1 MLESKYGKVLTVIL
15 VIVVIGVLVLLGF
28 LGYDVYKKYTSDKAV
43 AEVMNEFDSTIANSA
58 IIESSNS
65 IVENTVVQLENVVTG
80 DVTTGGGSSSGG
92 SSSHVVQYEGY
103 NVVGKIEIPAI
114 DLDYPIL
121 ERTTPES
128 IELAVAILYT
138 ANGLNQ
144 PGNTLI
150 VGHNYR
156 SGAFFG
162 NNDKLQVNDKVY
174 ITDMSGTRIKY
185 NIYNI
190 YETSAED
197 GDFIM
202 RDTNGKREISLST
215 CTNNSKAR
223 LIIWA
228 VEEE

>member
-1 MLESKYGKVLTVIL
+1 MIENKYGKVLTVIL
-15 VIVVIGVLVLLGF
+15 VIVVIGVLILLGF
-28 LGYDVYKKYTSDKAV
+28 LGYDVYKKYTSDKTV
-43 AEVMNEFDSTIANSA
+43 AEVMDEFEETVTGNSNQEST
-58 IIESSNS
+58 EV
-65 IVENTVVQLENVVTG
+65 VENPEISVGNLQINNVTASG
-80 DVTTGGGSSSGG
+80 ESSSG
-92 SSSHVVQYEGY
+92 SSNVVQYEGY

-114 DLDYPIL
+114 DLEYPIL
-121 ERTTPES
+121 EKTTPDS
-128 IELAVAILYT
+128 IELSVAILYT

-162 NNDKLQVNDKVY
+162 NNDLLQLDDKVY
-174 ITDMSGTRIKY
+174 ITDTSGTRIKY

-202 RDTNGKREISLST
+202 RETNGKREISLST

-228 VEEE
+228 VEE

>member
-1 MLESKYGKVLTVIL
+1 MIESKYGKVLTVIL

-28 LGYDVYKKYTSDKAV
+28 LGYDVYKKATSDRTV
-43 AEVMNEFDSTIANSA
+43 AEVMNQFDESIANNT
-58 IIESSNS
+58 EEENVTVDNTQVT
-65 IVENTVVQLENVVTG
+65 VENIETG
-80 DVTTGGGSSSGG
+80 SITTGGSSSGT
-92 SSSHVVQYEGY
+92 SHVVQYEGY
-103 NVVGKIEIPAI
+103 NVVGRIEIPAI
-114 DLDYPIL
+114 DLKYPIL
-121 ERTTPES
+121 ERTTPDS

-162 NNDKLQVNDKVY
+162 NNDKLQLNDKVY
-174 ITDMSGTRIKY
+174 ITDTSGTRIKY

-202 RDTNGKREISLST
+202 RDTNGRREISLST

-228 VEEE
+228 VEE

>member
-1 MLESKYGKVLTVIL
+1 MIENKYGKVLTVVLI
-15 VIVVIGVLVLLGF
+15 IVVIGVLVLLGF
-28 LGYDVYKKYTSDKAV
+28 LGYDVYKKYTSDKTV
-43 AEVMNEFDSTIANSA
+43 AEVMNEFDSVVSNSA
-58 IIESSNS
+58 VFDGNS
-65 IVENTVVQLENVVTG
+65 TTGNTVVELQNVDTG
-80 DVTTGGGSSSGG
+80 EITSGDNSSEGSN
-92 SSSHVVQYEGY
+92 HVVQYEGY

-114 DLDYPIL
+114 ELNYPIL
-121 ERTTPES
+121 ERTTPDS
-128 IELAVAILYT
+128 IELAVAVLYT

-162 NNDKLQVNDKVY
+162 NNDKLQLNDKVY
-174 ITDMSGTRIKY
+174 ITDTSGTRIKY

-202 RDTNGKREISLST
+202 RETNGKREISLST

-228 VEEE
+228 VEE

>member
-1 MLESKYGKVLTVIL
+1 MIESKYGKVLTVIL

-28 LGYDVYKKYTSDKAV
+28 LGYDVYKKATSDRTV
-43 AEVMNEFDSTIANSA
+43 AEVMNQFD
-58 IIESSNS
+58 ESITNNTEEENVTVDNTQVT
-65 IVENTVVQLENVVTG
+65 VENIETG
-80 DVTTGGGSSSGG
+80 SITTGGSSSGT
-92 SSSHVVQYEGY
+92 SHVVQYEGY
-103 NVVGKIEIPAI
+103 NVVGTIEIPAI
-114 DLDYPIL
+114 DLKYPIL
-121 ERTTPES
+121 ERTTPDS

-162 NNDKLQVNDKVY
+162 NNDKLQLNDKVY
-174 ITDMSGTRIKY
+174 ITDTSGTRIKY

-202 RDTNGKREISLST
+202 RDTNGRREISLST

-228 VEEE
+228 VEE

>member
-1 MLESKYGKVLTVIL
+1 MIESKYGKVLTVIL

-28 LGYDVYKKYTSDKAV
+28 LGYDVYKKATSDRTV
-43 AEVMNEFDSTIANSA
+43 AEVMNQFDESIANNT
-58 IIESSNS
+58 EEENVTVDNTQVT
-65 IVENTVVQLENVVTG
+65 VENIETG
-80 DVTTGGGSSSGG
+80 SITTGGSSSGT
-92 SSSHVVQYEGY
+92 SHVVQYEGY
-103 NVVGKIEIPAI
+103 NVVGTIEIPAI
-114 DLDYPIL
+114 DLKYPIL
-121 ERTTPES
+121 ERTTPDS

-162 NNDKLQVNDKVY
+162 NNDKLQLNEKVY
-174 ITDMSGTRIKY
+174 ITDTSGTRIRY

-202 RDTNGKREISLST
+202 RDTNGRREISLST

-228 VEEE
+228 VEE

>member
-1 MLESKYGKVLTVIL
+1 MIENKYGKVLTVIL
-15 VIVVIGVLVLLGF
+15 VIVVIGVLILLGF
-28 LGYDVYKKYTSDKAV
+28 LGYDVYKKYTSDKTV
-43 AEVMNEFDSTIANSA
+43 AEVMDEFEETVTGNSNQEST
-58 IIESSNS
+58 EV
-65 IVENTVVQLENVVTG
+65 VENPEISVGNLQINN
-80 DVTTGGGSSSGG
+80 VTTSGESSSG
-92 SSSHVVQYEGY
+92 SSNVVQYEGY

-114 DLDYPIL
+114 DLEYPIL
-121 ERTTPES
+121 EKTTPDS
-128 IELAVAILYT
+128 IELSVAILYT

-162 NNDKLQVNDKVY
+162 NNDLLQLDDKVY
-174 ITDMSGTRIKY
+174 ITDTSGTRIKY

-202 RDTNGKREISLST
+202 RETNGKREISLST

-228 VEEE
+228 VEE

>member
-1 MLESKYGKVLTVIL
+1 MIESKYGKVLTVIL

-28 LGYDVYKKYTSDKAV
+28 LGYDVYKKATSDRTV
-43 AEVMNEFDSTIANSA
+43 AEVMNQFDESIANNT
-58 IIESSNS
+58 EEENVTVDNTQVT
-65 IVENTVVQLENVVTG
+65 VENIETG
-80 DVTTGGGSSSGG
+80 SITTGGSSSGT
-92 SSSHVVQYEGY
+92 SHVVQYEGY
-103 NVVGKIEIPAI
+103 NVVGTIEIPAI
-114 DLDYPIL
+114 DLKYPIL
-121 ERTTPES
+121 ERTTPDS

-162 NNDKLQVNDKVY
+162 NNDKLQLNEKVY
-174 ITDMSGTRIKY
+174 ITDTSGTRIRY

-202 RDTNGKREISLST
+202 RETNGKREISLST

-228 VEEE
+228 VEE

>member
-1 MLESKYGKVLTVIL
+1 MIESKYGKVLTVIL

-28 LGYDVYKKYTSDKAV
+28 LGYDVYKKATSDRTV
-43 AEVMNEFDSTIANSA
+43 AEVMNQFDESIANNT
-58 IIESSNS
+58 EEENVTVDNTQVT
-65 IVENTVVQLENVVTG
+65 VENIETG
-80 DVTTGGGSSSGG
+80 SITTGGSSSGT
-92 SSSHVVQYEGY
+92 SHVVQYEGY
-103 NVVGKIEIPAI
+103 NVVGTIEIPAI
-114 DLDYPIL
+114 DLKYPIL
-121 ERTTPES
+121 ERTTPDS

-162 NNDKLQVNDKVY
+162 NNDKLQLNDKVY
-174 ITDMSGTRIKY
+174 ITDTSGTRIKY

-197 GDFIM
+197 GDFII
-202 RDTNGKREISLST
+202 RDTNGRREISLST

-228 VEEE
+228 VEE

>member
-1 MLESKYGKVLTVIL
+1 MIESKYVKVLTVIL

-28 LGYDVYKKYTSDKAV
+28 LGYDVYKKATSDRTV
-43 AEVMNEFDSTIANSA
+43 AEVMNQFDESIANNT
-58 IIESSNS
+58 EEENVTVDNTQVT
-65 IVENTVVQLENVVTG
+65 VENIETG
-80 DVTTGGGSSSGG
+80 SITTGGSSSGT
-92 SSSHVVQYEGY
+92 SHVVQYEGY
-103 NVVGKIEIPAI
+103 NVVGTIEIPAI
-114 DLDYPIL
+114 DLKYPIL
-121 ERTTPES
+121 ERTTPDS

-162 NNDKLQVNDKVY
+162 NNDKLQLNDKVY
-174 ITDMSGTRIKY
+174 ITDTSGTRIKY

-202 RDTNGKREISLST
+202 RDTNGRREISLST

-228 VEEE
+228 VEE

>member
-1 MLESKYGKVLTVIL
+1 MIENKYGKVLTVVL

-28 LGYDVYKKYTSDKAV
+28 LGWDVYKKYTSDKTV
-43 AEVMNEFDSTIANSA
+43 AEVMNEFDSVVSNTAVLADGNST
-58 IIESSNS
+58 
-65 IVENTVVQLENVVTG
+65 VENTVVELQNVDTGEITSDEN
-80 DVTTGGGSSSGG
+80 SSGG
-92 SSSHVVQYEGY
+92 SSNHVVQYKGY
-103 NVVGKIEIPAI
+103 NVVGKIEIPSI
-114 DLDYPIL
+114 DLNYPIL

-128 IELAVAILYT
+128 IELAVAVLYT

-162 NNDKLQVNDKVY
+162 NNDKLQLNDKVY
-174 ITDMSGTRIKY
+174 ITDTSGTRIKY

-202 RDTNGKREISLST
+202 RETNGKREISLST

-228 VEEE
+228 VEE

>member
-1 MLESKYGKVLTVIL
+1 MIESKYGKVLTVIL

-28 LGYDVYKKYTSDKAV
+28 LGYDVYKKATSDRTV
-43 AEVMNEFDSTIANSA
+43 AEVMNQFDETIANNT
-58 IIESSNS
+58 EEENVTVDNTQVT
-65 IVENTVVQLENVVTG
+65 VENIETG
-80 DVTTGGGSSSGG
+80 SITTGGSSSGT
-92 SSSHVVQYEGY
+92 SHVVQYEGY
-103 NVVGKIEIPAI
+103 NVVGTIEIPAI
-114 DLDYPIL
+114 DLKYPIL
-121 ERTTPES
+121 ERTTPDS

-162 NNDKLQVNDKVY
+162 NNDKLQLNDKVY
-174 ITDMSGTRIKY
+174 ITDTSGTRIKY

-202 RDTNGKREISLST
+202 RDTNGRREISLST

-228 VEEE
+228 VEE

>member
-1 MLESKYGKVLTVIL
+1 MIESKYGKVLTVIL

-28 LGYDVYKKYTSDKAV
+28 LGYDVYKKYTSDRTV
-43 AEVMNEFDSTIANSA
+43 AEVMNEFSEVIANNTR
-58 IIESSNS
+58 E
-65 IVENTVVQLENVVTG
+65 ENVTVDNTQVVLENIDTGTITTG
-80 DVTTGGGSSSGG
+80 DSSSGT
-92 SSSHVVQYEGY
+92 SSVVQCEGY
-103 NVVGKIEIPAI
+103 NVVGTIEIPAI
-114 DLDYPIL
+114 DLEYPIL
-121 ERTTPES
+121 ERTTPDS

-162 NNDKLQVNDKVY
+162 NNDRLQLDDKVY
-174 ITDMSGTRIKY
+174 ITDTSGTRIRY

-202 RDTNGKREISLST
+202 RDTNGRREISLST

-228 VEEE
+228 VEE

>member
-1 MLESKYGKVLTVIL
+1 MIESKYGKVLTVIL
-15 VIVVIGVLVLLGF
+15 VIVVIGVLILLGF
-28 LGYDVYKKYTSDKAV
+28 LGYDVYKKYTSDKTV
-43 AEVMNEFDSTIANSA
+43 AEVMDDFEETI
-58 IIESSNS
+58 SSNS
-65 IVENTVVQLENVVTG
+65 NRESNATVDNTEISLGNLQINEI
-80 DVTTGGGSSSGG
+80 TTGGSSSSGT
-92 SSSHVVQYEGY
+92 SNVVQYEGY
-103 NVVGKIEIPAI
+103 NVVGTIEIPAI
-114 DLDYPIL
+114 DLKYPIL
-121 ERTTPES
+121 ERTTPDS

-162 NNDKLQVNDKVY
+162 NNDKLQLNEKVY
-174 ITDMSGTRIKY
+174 ITDTSGTRIRY

-202 RDTNGKREISLST
+202 RETNGKREISLST

-228 VEEE
+228 VEE